1 MTTTPEQD
9 LTLALAELRR
19 ARDVALQNAPL
30 HAAAGGDTAQ
40 AELCRDVAEQCS
52 HALLRLS

>member
-30 HAAAGGDTAQ
+30 HAAAGDTAQ